1 MDLNII
7 GLNYKLNYDLPEE
20 KLYDLLK
27 KFEQLQMAKEEA
39 SSKKKAK

>member
-7 GLNYKLNYDLPEE
+7 GLNYKLNYDLPPE
-20 KLYDLLK
+20 KLNDLLK

-39 SSKKKAK
+39 ASKKSN